1 MTEPAIT
8 ILERRAGNV
17 RILADLRTGEG
28 VRQALGVEVYPA
40 AVFYAPANWIEQHP
54 REVAALAHAVRR
66 TLDWM
71 QKHSPEQIAAAMPM
85 YSADG
90 RMPEGGP
97 QAVHQVLKVVLEKV
111 RNARLDLRATY
122 FNTP

>member
-8 ILERRAGNV
+8 ILERRTGNV
-17 RILADLRTGEG
+17 RILADLHTG
-28 VRQALGVEVYPA
+28 
-40 AVFYAPANWIEQHP
+40 H
-54 REVAALAHAVRR
+54 
-66 TLDWM
+66 
-71 QKHSPEQIAAAMPM
+71 AMPM